1 MNARR
6 KIRPVVDK
14 TPKKQ
19 YNNTILY
26 VISLRVTVR
35 ISTVTLRPQMRL
47 FSIGG
52 QTMENKKLHRL
63 TAAAL
68 LAAFC
73 FCATWL
79 LKIPFLLGYIHLG
92 DCFCLLAGWL
102 LGPLYGALSAGIGSA
117 LADLVAGYPVY
128 IPATF
133 LIKAAMALLA
143 HYVCKKRGTLVRR
156 TVSAV
161 SAELI
166 MVAGYFLYECLLY
179 GIAGA
184 VPAISGNLLQAAG
197 GILTATILWQVLVPV
212 FKKNDFKF

>member
-1 MNARR
+1 M
-6 KIRPVVDK
+6 D
-14 TPKKQ
+14 T
-19 YNNTILY
+19 
-26 VISLRVTVR
+26 
-35 ISTVTLRPQMRL
+35 
-47 FSIGG
+47 
-52 QTMENKKLHRL
+52 KKLHRL

-68 LAAFC
+68 LATFC

-79 LKIPFLLGYIHLG
+79 LKIPFLFGYIHLG
-92 DCFCLLAGWL
+92 DCFCLLSGWL

-117 LADLVAGYPVY
+117 LADLAAGYPVY

-143 HYVCKKRGTLVRR
+143 HYFCKKNGSLVRR
-156 TVSAV
+156 IMGAV
-161 SAELI
+161 LAELI

-197 GILTATILWQVLVPV
+197 GILTATILWQVLTPIL
-212 FKKNDFKF
+212 KKGGFKF